1 MKKTIHLIL
10 SGLFSISIVGC
21 GTTAK
26 FIYPADGKNLTQF
39 NDGPAYQKKV
49 AVVPFEDM
57 RTDKNQS
64 GTMFFYLVPLM
75 PFGWIDYDRPDGARM
90 FMTIAEFDCD
100 ASEDL
105 AKAAAFSL
113 RKSGLFQDAF
123 FTFGGDKEKA
133 DYLLEA
139 ELFSS
144 HYKGTLYS
152 YGVSVF
158 CPYLWFFGLPAGS
171 SYNEL
176 TMTLTM
182 TDLSTGRPIWEKK
195 YDVNRKTIQ
204 GFYYNWGDDVRAY
217 SGLMQ
222 DIMNDAVKDMNR
234 EFQRKQIK

>member
-1 MKKTIHLIL
+1 
-10 SGLFSISIVGC
+10 
-21 GTTAK
+21 
-26 FIYPADGKNLTQF
+26 
-39 NDGPAYQKKV
+39 
-49 AVVPFEDM
+49 M